1 MINSNPNNDQYA
13 LGYTNPG
20 ATGLDKQNIVNNT
33 LSNLSVQNSI
43 NTQGALAAQAQMP
56 QQPMPQQQMPVRQTK
71 PNTQS
76 ANFIQ
81 QEPEPS
87 QAQIRPV
94 NEVSTSL
101 EEKAVNPETMT
112 AEAGTE
118 TYTDLFKNPDT
129 QEKTTFT
136 DDDVK
141 NLFATD
147 EEAVKDF
154 YNGIRIPAASSSGMD
169 VYTIKKTSEALIDP
183 SNLLRDKFSNSDKLL
198 TTPAIPNPHSHI
210 SGALAY
216 AQGNGISNEA
226 ALRELNT
233 MAKKA
238 SRNNDPEAGIKYFL
252 ATGEINNDA
261 ARKFASLM
269 GRIALAVEEGKIKE
283 EDVGKYLNEG
293 YKNLTDPK
301 GILDKIDN
309 KLSTNPYLKD
319 SVLYAGSQALGL
331 LAGRALEGVV
341 GKAANGLYKK
351 LANSKGRVPNWLKQK
366 IGVAAD
372 EEIKTLY
379 NEQSTKTRQAL
390 YEKKNGPI
398 PEFKTNDPYIKFKP
412 EERLKFIND
421 FLDEAEKAA
430 TSNKGAGK
438 NLNPFSDIK
447 LSKDAQS
454 IMPTLED
461 LDIVDEATNVIKQR
475 FPHFTS
481 EDITACFDDL
491 IKYNPDGKWG
501 KALKKYRD
509 FTLKVMEEQPDEF
522 AAKYL
527 DKVAKESVTEGTEA
541 RINAI
546 DNAEYLLKHK
556 DASRVMGDIIFRSI
570 HPGYNEE
577 KSGITDKVKNTVK
590 GAAGK
595 VADNISNAKN
605 NLILG
610 GAAAGKE
617 GASLLND
624 KPELDNEKPEEVSA
638 PEGVTENPIGLNSL
652 AGGDGSY
659 ISYRGDKLEEPL
671 TWEGREDYREVH
683 DQLQAD
689 IKAAEEKG
697 NITPEEAASLSR
709 RVAMYNS
716 FIRSIQN
723 APLNDVPN
731 LIDAV
736 EKAQGKVNDYSDKGM
751 PKTWI
756 GAYLSGEFGDP
767 KSADAKRTLAYFALD
782 SLGTALMNSAAII
795 QKRAPE
801 ANQWNKA
808 QGVRLNQAYTRYDKA
823 KTKAFENNLDSI
835 SKAMNLSIDQ
845 RNKVVDLMNEG
856 DIKLLYDKL
865 GDTRKIELLEKVAR
879 FAPYYNQL
887 SDKQKAVMAAIMI
900 DSGLAPRDELGL
912 LSTNFSKKDIATL
925 LGGLKNAEY
934 LNRMYNSHV
943 TQKQVELVG
952 AQLQQVLQA
961 ARLTEAE
968 ANLYSIKVYAELAD
982 KGIDAAMRLINSLLP
997 GGSK

>member
-56 QQPMPQQQMPVRQTK
+56 QQQMPQQQMPVRQTK

-76 ANFIQ
+76 SNFIP

-87 QAQIRPV
+87 QAQIQPV
-94 NEVSTSL
+94 NEVSSSL

-118 TYTDLFKNPDT
+118 TYTDLFQNPNL

-141 NLFATD
+141 NLFAAD
-147 EEAVKDF
+147 EEALKDF
-154 YNGIRIPAASSSGMD
+154 YNGVRTPAASSYGMD
-169 VYTIKKTSEALIDP
+169 VYTLKKTGEALIDP
-183 SNLLRDKFSNSDKLL
+183 SNLLKDKFSNSDRLL
-198 TTPAIPNPHSHI
+198 TTPAIPNPNSHI

-238 SRNNDPEAGIKYFL
+238 SRNNDPESGIKYFL
-252 ATGEINNDA
+252 ATGEITNNA
-261 ARKFASLM
+261 AKKFASLM
-269 GRIALAVEEGKIKE
+269 GKIALAVEEGKIKE

-301 GILDKIDN
+301 GIIDKIGN
-309 KLSTNPYLKD
+309 KLSSNPYLND
-319 SVLYAGSQALGL
+319 TLWYTGEQAIGLIAGK
-331 LAGRALEGVV
+331 ALEGVV

-379 NEQSTKTRQAL
+379 SEQNIKARQAL
-390 YEKKNGPI
+390 YEKKNGPL

-421 FLDEAEKAA
+421 LLDKAEKTA

-447 LSKDAQS
+447 LSKEAQAM
-454 IMPTLED
+454 MPTLED
-461 LDIVDEATNVIKQR
+461 LDIVDEATNVIIKR

-491 IKYNPDGKWG
+491 IKNNPDGKWG

-509 FTLKVMEEQPDEF
+509 FTQKVMEEQPEEF

-527 DKVAKESVTEGTEA
+527 EKAAQESVTEGAEA

-556 DASRVMGDIIFRSI
+556 DASKVMGDIIFRSI
-570 HPGYNEE
+570 HPKYNEE
-577 KSGITDKVKNTVK
+577 KSGITDKAKN
-590 GAAGK
+590 AARE
-595 VADNISNAKN
+595 VAGGVVDNINNAKN

-610 GAAAGKE
+610 GAVAGKE
-617 GASLLND
+617 GVSLLND
-624 KPELDNEKPEEVSA
+624 KPELDNKKPEEVRA
-638 PEGVTENPIGLNSL
+638 PEGVSEKPIGLNSL
-652 AGGDGSY
+652 GNGDGSY
-659 ISYRGDKLEEPL
+659 ISYRGPKLEEPL
-671 TWEGREDYREVH
+671 TWEGREGYREVY
-683 DQLQAD
+683 DTLKGD
-689 IKAAEEKG
+689 IQAAEEKG
-697 NITPEEAASLSR
+697 QITPEEADALEKR
-709 RVAMYNS
+709 ATMYNS

-731 LIDAV
+731 LIAQV
-736 EKAQGKVNDYSDKGM
+736 EKAQGKVNDYSNKGM

-782 SLGTALMNSAAII
+782 SLGTALMNASAII

-801 ANQWNKA
+801 ASEWNKA

-835 SKAMNLSIDQ
+835 AKAMNMSLDQ
-845 RNKVVDLMNEG
+845 KNKVADLMNEG

-865 GDTRKIELLEKVAR
+865 GDTRKLQLLEKVAR
-879 FAPYYNQL
+879 FAPYYNKL

-900 DSGLAPRDELGL
+900 DSGLSPRDELGL
-912 LSTNFSKKDIATL
+912 LSTNFSKRQIAEL

-952 AQLQQVLQA
+952 AQLQQVLQS

-982 KGIDAAMRLINSLLP
+982 KGVDAAMRLINSLLP